1 MMYLLIMGRL
11 IISETEKKNI
21 LSLYE
26 ATNVVPPPSESVL
39 VDNKNPFKYPEY
51 ESARRTYSSDLKD
64 GDMFYILTGFSKFA
78 AEQELNKNFRKGLYN
93 KTVRIDDNIYTFLK
107 TSINESTNFG
117 GGGTISL
124 GSIEIIK
131 NNDSPKFSS
140 IKAKLDTTTNKFQVF
155 FVYDAASANSKSISI
170 QSISDLYS
178 QKYKEEVTDKS
189 VVGNM
194 PDEYFEIR
202 KVQRQ
207 KTDF

>member
-1 MMYLLIMGRL
+1 MGKL

-26 ATNVVPPPSESVL
+26 ATNVVPPPSESIL
-39 VDNKNPFKYPEY
+39 VANKNPFKYPEY
-51 ESARRTYSSDLKD
+51 ESARHTYSSDLKD
-64 GDMFYILTGFSKFA
+64 GDMFYILTGFNKFVT
-78 AEQELNKNFRKGLYN
+78 EQELNKNFRKSLYN
-93 KTVRIDDNIYTFLK
+93 KTVRIDDDIYTFLK

-117 GGGTISL
+117 GGGASSL
-124 GSIEIIK
+124 GSIEIMK

-140 IKAKLDTTTNKFQVF
+140 IKAKFDTTTNKFNVW
-155 FVYDAASANSKSISI
+155 FVYDAATSNSKSISI

-189 VVGNM
+189 VVENM

-202 KVQRQ
+202 KILRE